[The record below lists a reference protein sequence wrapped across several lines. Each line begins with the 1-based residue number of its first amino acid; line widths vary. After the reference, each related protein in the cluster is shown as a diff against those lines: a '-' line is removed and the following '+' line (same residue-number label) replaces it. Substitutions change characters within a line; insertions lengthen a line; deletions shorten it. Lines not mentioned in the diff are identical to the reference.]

1 MDEIDICWA
10 RLGSEEGRK
19 PWAYNDKTGK
29 KVTCL
34 PEGNL
39 SIGIGINLETGLD
52 AVEMEW
58 LTRRRLGLVAA
69 ELKSYLWYNT
79 PTATANRKSVFLD
92 LGFNNGV
99 RGLLHYPD
107 MLAAAGKENWINVAN
122 ELLNSKAARDL
133 PTRYEPLALIMRRG

>member
-52 AVEMEW
+52 VWEIEALSRHRLSLVVEQ
-58 LTRRRLGLVAA
+58 
-69 ELKSYLWYNT
+69 LKNYSWYNV
-79 PTATANRKSVFLD
+79 PTATVNRKSVFLD

-99 RGLLHYPD
+99 HGLLHFPN
-107 MLAAAGKENWINVAN
+107 MLTAAGKENWINVAN

-133 PTRYEPLALIMRRG
+133 PERYEPLALIMRRG